1 MMTLIILLVLR
12 DKYKILNLHLQ
23 IFMSLTH
30 AMFNILDKK
39 VHLRFSLLTL
49 IVMIWNSAKEI
60 LKIAESKY
68 KVFTN

>member
-30 AMFNILDKK
+30 AIILDKK